1 MAKIILPEL
10 ETERLLIRQL
20 TLDDR
25 DAIFKWAGD
34 PRVNKY
40 MIYPLYK
47 KVEEVERIPAIRT
60 VFPLILPFIC
70 NPPYVSSALFKNVY

>member
-10 ETERLLIRQL
+10 ETERLLLRQL

-25 DAIFKWAGD
+25 EAIFKWAGD

-40 MIYPLYK
+40 MIYPLSMN
-47 KVEEVERIPAIRT
+47 T
-60 VFPLILPFIC
+60 QD
-70 NPPYVSSALFKNVY
+70 